1 MYDADAIEAINAE
14 QIATVTDRL
23 LLQGDLLARR
33 RLNPQSFA
41 RGSQPRIDFQ
51 PARGSSPRIDRR
63 IEHTPTPRRTIA
75 HASEL
80 PYRGP
85 QAYEHTAIMRS
96 ASSYAQVFAVTVVIP
111 TLVGV
116 AVGLA
121 ALL

>member
-1 MYDADAIEAINAE
+1 MYDADAIEAINAD

-23 LLQGDLLARR
+23 LLHGDLLARR

-41 RGSQPRIDFQ
+41 RGSQPRIDR
-51 PARGSSPRIDRR
+51 PAR
-63 IEHTPTPRRTIA
+63 HTPTPQHAIA
-75 HASEL
+75 HASEP

-85 QAYEHTAIMRS
+85 QAYEHTAIMRTT
-96 ASSYAQVFAVTVVIP
+96 SSYAQVFAVTVVIP

-121 ALL
+121 AML